1 MKPNFALGLT
11 EDGVTL
17 WHRDAT
23 GWLRV
28 GAVALDTPDMDARMR
43 DMSRIASAIAPQG
56 VTTKLVIPDDQI
68 LYCELP
74 VSGRTAEA
82 QATEIRGQLAGRTPY
97 PVEELVF
104 DWTTDGST
112 AKAVVVARETI
123 VEAEDFAAQ
132 HGLNPIAAVAAA
144 QKGRSATEPFFGP
157 TRGARK
163 IVPDIARIERDASPL
178 VEAGHVTLP
187 DPEPVAPKTATP
199 EKPPTKP
206 DAPASAS
213 PDAAQTKETPPKS
226 EPKAKPTNE
235 QTATK
240 PTDSDKQA
248 ASAPPEEG
256 LKSQPSAQPS
266 KAEQKAATDR
276 KKDADSQAAA
286 DRKQALFARLNA
298 AKPTSAAQ
306 TDGTVDAKSK
316 FAQLLAAKR
325 SEATAVTA
333 PEQSASSP
341 STDTVSFRSRRGNTE
356 FDAAAAQKAAQASGV
371 TSRLREKAF
380 GAKSA
385 LSSAFGLGAIKAAT
399 AAKSGTAET
408 PPASKSVEPVSQV
421 PPAAKTAKPEEK
433 PAKKAPV
440 PAAAAAKPE
449 TKAKSADKPQAQPPR
464 KDPIETL
471 QAHGAQSRNRDSEA
485 ERLTIFGA
493 RSNQD
498 MQPSGTSRAMLVLG
512 GVGLLLV
519 AAAIWAAYFFTTQ
532 PSDVQVAEE
541 PTQSVAVEPEITE
554 PVEPDLGL
562 DDIEASLGVE
572 DAAQQAPLDSA
583 DIPTILE
590 DNVAQAP
597 AEQAPTETPM
607 GTEEM
612 QAGRI
617 AGLRSVA
624 LLAPQ
629 EATSLPA
636 TPSAPA
642 PFGSEPLAPLRS
654 EIEQAAAPQAAEPI
668 IEDEPTSEA
677 PIAEAPADVLPA
689 LPEGEELL
697 EIAVAEG
704 TPPSVPPARPEGL
717 APELETPAEEAPAA
731 APQAVI
737 EQAPEPSAIDPLDE
751 SQLEITVTSGPPS
764 ATPPARPE
772 GLAPEQALPTETAPE
787 DAAPPLSP
795 DATQS
800 DEEATAGSE
809 EAALDAPALGGISLT
824 ALRPAA
830 RPEALVTD
838 PPETKEAQTASFAD
852 ATDLAVAASLRPG
865 SRPSQFSAIVQR
877 TLRSA
882 QPEPTPTQPQ
892 QSEPVQTARAA
903 VPDAPAI
910 PTSASVA
917 REATQARAINLRQI
931 NLLGVMGTSSSRRA
945 LVRLSNG
952 RVVTVRVGE
961 ALDGGQV
968 TAIGDDELRYTRR
981 GRNVVLRI
989 AS

>member
-11 EDGVTL
+11 DDGVTL
-17 WHRDAT
+17 WHRDVT

-28 GAVALDTPDMDARMR
+28 GAVSLDTPDMDAQMR
-43 DMSRIASAIAPQG
+43 DMSRIAAAIAPEG

-68 LYCELP
+68 LYCDLP

-82 QATEIRGQLAGRTPY
+82 QETEIRGQLAGRTPY

-104 DWTTDGST
+104 DWTIDGNA
-112 AKAVVVARETI
+112 AKVAVVARETI

-144 QKGRSATEPFFGP
+144 QKGRSTTEPFFGP

-163 IVPDIARIERDASPL
+163 LVPDTSRIQRDAVPL

-187 DPEPVAPKTATP
+187 DPEPVVVKAATP
-199 EKPPTKP
+199 QKADDP
-206 DAPASAS
+206 SS
-213 PDAAQTKETPPKS
+213 VLPDAAQSKVEA
-226 EPKAKPTNE
+226 PKAAPK
-235 QTATK
+235 TK
-240 PTDSDKQA
+240 PKDEKPAAQPNESDKQA
-248 ASAPPEEG
+248 VTAPAAERPAPQPPAAPN
-256 LKSQPSAQPS
+256 KS
-266 KAEQKAATDR
+266 ELKAAGDR
-276 KKDADSQAAA
+276 KKDAESKAAA
-286 DRKQALFARLNA
+286 ERKQALFAKLNA
-298 AKPTSAAQ
+298 AKPTS
-306 TDGTVDAKSK
+306 DGQADQPSDAKSK

-325 SEATAVTA
+325 ASSTATTTT
-333 PEQSASSP
+333 EQSESSP
-341 STDTVSFRSRRGNTE
+341 ATEAVSFRSRRGGTE
-356 FDAAAAQKAAQASGV
+356 SDATATKKTEQTDDL
-371 TSRLREKAF
+371 TSRLRKKAF

-385 LSSAFGLGAIKAAT
+385 LSSAFGLGATKADVSAKPDAADTQSVSKAGAPTAKAPPVAKAAK
-399 AAKSGTAET
+399 AD
-408 PPASKSVEPVSQV
+408 
-421 PPAAKTAKPEEK
+421 EK
-433 PAKKAPV
+433 PAKKDPV
-440 PAAAAAKPE
+440 AAAKPE
-449 TKAKSADKPQAQPPR
+449 AKAKPADKAKVPPPR
-464 KDPIETL
+464 KGPIETL
-471 QAHGAQSRNRDSEA
+471 QAHGGQSRSQSSEA

-532 PSDVQVAEE
+532 PSDVQLAEE
-541 PTQSVAVEPEITE
+541 PSQSAALEPEITE
-554 PVEPDLGL
+554 PTAPDIGL

-572 DAAQQAPLDSA
+572 HAAQQAPLDGPDMPA
-583 DIPTILE
+583 LLE
-590 DNVAQAP
+590 EDVAQAP
-597 AEQAPTETPM
+597 AEQAPTEAEM

-624 LLAPQ
+624 LFAPQ

-636 TPSAPA
+636 TPAAPA

-654 EIEQAAAPQAAEPI
+654 ETEQAAVLDAAEPI
-668 IEDEPTSEA
+668 IEDEPT
-677 PIAEAPADVLPA
+677 AEAPTDALPA

-697 EIAVAEG
+697 EIAVSDG
-704 TPPSVPPARPEGL
+704 TPSSVPPARPEGL
-717 APELETPAEEAPAA
+717 APELETPAEVETA
-731 APQAVI
+731 APPEDVV
-737 EQAPEPSAIDPLDE
+737 EQVPEAASVDPLDE
-751 SQLEITVTSGPPS
+751 SQLQITVTSGPPA

-772 GLAPEQALPTETAPE
+772 GLAPEQAQPTETAPE
-787 DAAPPLSP
+787 ETAPALSP
-795 DATQS
+795 EATQS
-800 DEEATAGSE
+800 DEPGTADSE

-830 RPEALVTD
+830 RPEALVVDMPDTQ
-838 PPETKEAQTASFAD
+838 EAETASFAD
-852 ATDLAVAASLRPG
+852 ATDLAVAASRRPG

-882 QPEPTPTQPQ
+882 QPEPTPAQPQ
-892 QSEPVQTARAA
+892 QSEPIQTARAA

-961 ALDGGQV
+961 TLDGGQV

-981 GRNVVLRI
+981 GRDVVLRI